1 MIRVSLRKRFNSNW
15 IRLSARVRTRLGG
28 QGAAAA
34 GIEATPDGEGLVW
47 VIVVGAGFQAI
58 EDGVEE
64 AGADGKDVETFG
76 GALARTEAAWP

>member
-28 QGAAAA
+28 LGAATA
-34 GIEATPDGEGLVW
+34 GTEATPDGEALVR
-47 VIVVGAGFQAI
+47 VVVVGAGFQAI
-58 EDGVEE
+58 EDGLEG

-76 GALARTEAAWP
+76 RALGRTKAWP